1 MHLIPFL
8 MQGNFTFLLG
18 RALQAG
24 LFAITPPYAFLL
36 LFVFKTQQPLRCGV
50 AAAIPHAI

>member
-1 MHLIPFL
+1 
-8 MQGNFTFLLG
+8 MQGNFTFQLG

-36 LFVFKTQQPLRCGV
+36 LFVLKPSNRYG
-50 AAAIPHAI
+50 AG